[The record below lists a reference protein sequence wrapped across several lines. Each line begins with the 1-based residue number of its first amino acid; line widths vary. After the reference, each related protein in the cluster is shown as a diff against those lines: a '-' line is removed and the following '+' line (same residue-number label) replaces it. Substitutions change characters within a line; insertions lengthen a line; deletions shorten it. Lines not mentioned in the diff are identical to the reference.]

1 MEFYTTID
9 FGNKDY
15 AKIWLGV
22 KQNQLVITENTNK
35 NIKVG
40 DQFTQNNIND
50 IGNQVVLKFNSSED
64 VNRLIKYLEEV
75 KANLILVEAC

>member
-64 VNRLIKYLEEV
+64 VNILIKYLEEV